1 MKPLTI
7 FGGMLIAIGIAGLAI
22 DNISFTER
30 KTIVDAGPL
39 KVTAD
44 EQRTIPIP
52 TVAGVIAVVAGVVAF
67 GIASVMVPGLLPTHN
82 LALAFIAALSS
93 LGVWLVLRQARIVA
107 A

>member
-1 MKPLTI
+1 MKPMAIL
-7 FGGMLIAIGIAGLAI
+7 GVLLIVVGIAGLAI

-52 TVAGVIAVVAGVVAF
+52 TIAGIIAVVAGA
-67 GIASVMVPGLLPTHN
+67 GLL
-82 LALAFIAALSS
+82 FMGRAAR
-93 LGVWLVLRQARIVA
+93 G
-107 A
+107 

>member
-1 MKPLTI
+1 MKPMAIVGVL
-7 FGGMLIAIGIAGLAI
+7 LIVIGIAGLAI

-52 TVAGVIAVVAGVVAF
+52 TIAGIVAVIAGA
-67 GIASVMVPGLLPTHN
+67 GLL
-82 LALAFIAALSS
+82 FMGRAAR
-93 LGVWLVLRQARIVA
+93 G
-107 A
+107 

>member
-1 MKPLTI
+1 MKPMAIL
-7 FGGMLIAIGIAGLAI
+7 GVLLIAIGIAGLAI

-52 TVAGVIAVVAGVVAF
+52 TIAGIVAVVAGA
-67 GIASVMVPGLLPTHN
+67 GLL
-82 LALAFIAALSS
+82 FMGRAAR
-93 LGVWLVLRQARIVA
+93 G
-107 A
+107 

>member
-1 MKPLTI
+1 MKPMAIL
-7 FGGMLIAIGIAGLAI
+7 GVLLIAIGIAGLAI

-52 TVAGVIAVVAGVVAF
+52 TIAGIVAVIADA
-67 GIASVMVPGLLPTHN
+67 GLL
-82 LALAFIAALSS
+82 FMGRAAR
-93 LGVWLVLRQARIVA
+93 G
-107 A
+107 